1 MVIEELRQKEI
12 GVLIQRNIV
21 IKTNDSEREENY
33 FLVKGSRN
41 KYFISFSEDGPAERS
56 FVSEEMMLNMI
67 NDEVLSKQE
76 ALDIYAQTTQ
86 LNCWM

>member
-33 FLVKGSRN
+33 FLVKGSLN
-41 KYFISFSEDGPAERS
+41 KYFISFSEDGTAEHS

>member
-41 KYFISFSEDGPAERS
+41 KCFISFSEDGTAERS

>member
-1 MVIEELRQKEI
+1 MNEI
-12 GVLIQRNIV
+12 GEGR
-21 IKTNDSEREENY
+21 TNHLPSPT
-33 FLVKGSRN
+33 FLVKGPRN
-41 KYFISFSEDGPAERS
+41 KYFISFSEDGTAGRS

-76 ALDIYAQTTQ
+76 ALDIYVQTPQ

>member
-1 MVIEELRQKEI
+1 MVIEELRQKEV

-21 IKTNDSEREENY
+21 IKTNDSKREENY
-33 FLVKGSRN
+33 FLVKGPRK
-41 KYFISFSEDGPAERS
+41 KYLISVSEDGTAGRS

-76 ALDIYAQTTQ
+76 AFDIYVQTPQ

>member
-12 GVLIQRNIV
+12 GALIQRNIV
-21 IKTNDSEREENY
+21 IKTNYSEREENY
-33 FLVKGSRN
+33 FLVKGPRN
-41 KYFISFSEDGPAERS
+41 KYFISFSEDGTAERS

>member
-12 GVLIQRNIV
+12 GALIQRNIV
-21 IKTNDSEREENY
+21 IKTNYSEREENY
-33 FLVKGSRN
+33 FLVKGPRN
-41 KYFISFSEDGPAERS
+41 KYFISFSEDGTAERS

-76 ALDIYAQTTQ
+76 ALDIYAQTPQ